1 MYKSLNMFEDEK
13 HISILFC
20 RLYIMADAD
29 INDKCNVQVSDS
41 YSNDED
47 INDNC
52 NIQQA
57 TDCPNDDENWFID
70 IPEHSV
76 A

>member
-1 MYKSLNMFEDEK
+1 MKK
-13 HISILFC
+13 HVSVLFC
-20 RLYIMADAD
+20 RLYMMADAET
-29 INDKCNVQVSDS
+29 NAKCNVQVSDS

-52 NIQQA
+52 NIQQV
-57 TDCPNDDENWFID
+57 TDYPNEDENWFMD
-70 IPEHSV
+70 IPEHSI